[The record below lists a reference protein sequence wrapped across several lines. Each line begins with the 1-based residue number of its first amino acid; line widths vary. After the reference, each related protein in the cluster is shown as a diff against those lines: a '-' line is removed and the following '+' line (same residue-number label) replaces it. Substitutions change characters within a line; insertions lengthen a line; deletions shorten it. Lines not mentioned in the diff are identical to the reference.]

1 MKIGPEQL
9 VALRYVARSLG
20 DLREDVVF
28 VGGMIR
34 GLLLTD
40 AGASSPRHTDDVD
53 LVVKVASTGEYQTTL
68 RKRLH
73 ERGFR
78 EDERENAPLCRWML
92 GSITVDVMPTKANVL
107 GFSNPWYPLALRTAV
122 NTELPPDADGSV
134 SIRVISA
141 PLFCAT
147 KLVAF
152 ESRGGGD
159 LLHTDIED
167 FITVVDGRS
176 ELVRE
181 LEAAKPDLR
190 KFVGETVRS
199 LMRRGLDDEL
209 ASHLEGDIASQA
221 RLPYVRTALERIA
234 RIPKLLR
241 LGEQVTA
248 RVDGEPGATGGARHG
263 AWTYEILGV
272 QRALASKPPAA
283 SVHVAVLAKLT
294 SHGNTAGTT
303 GDGRNVLVEDA
314 KGRRF
319 PPLYKLLHGERAQRG
334 MPDPYDQV
342 LPDVP
347 FQTAW
352 VYELPRDVSRLRLLL
367 PFDNVEMPF
376 DLPA

>member
-9 VALRYVARSLG
+9 VALRHVARSLG
-20 DLREDVVF
+20 DLRGDVVF

-53 LVVKVASTGEYQTTL
+53 LVVKVTSTSEYQTTL
-68 RKRLH
+68 RNRLR

-78 EDERENAPLCRWML
+78 EDERKGAPLCRWIL
-92 GSITVDVMPTKANVL
+92 GSITVDVMPTKSKVL
-107 GFSNPWYPLALRTAV
+107 GFSNPWYPQAVRTAV
-122 NTELPPDADGSV
+122 NIELPPDSDGAV

-159 LLHTDIED
+159 LLHTDLED
-167 FITVVDGRS
+167 FVTVVDGRS
-176 ELVRE
+176 ELVHE
-181 LEAAKPDLR
+181 MDAEKPELR

-199 LMRRGLDDEL
+199 LLRRGLGDEL
-209 ASHLEGDIASQA
+209 ASHLEGDSASQA
-221 RLPYVRTALERIA
+221 RLPYVRTSLNRLA
-234 RIPKLLR
+234 RIPTVLHV
-241 LGEQVTA
+241 GESVSARSGGDPGVTGVP
-248 RVDGEPGATGGARHG
+248 RDS

-272 QRALASKPPAA
+272 QRALVSKPPAS
-283 SVHVAVLAKLT
+283 SVHVTVLAKLT
-294 SHGNTAGTT
+294 SHSSTAGTT
-303 GDGRNVLVEDA
+303 GDGRNVFIEDG

-319 PPLYKLLHGERAQRG
+319 PPLDKLLHKERAGRG
-334 MPDPYDQV
+334 MPGPYDPI

-352 VYELPRDVSRLRLLL
+352 VYELPSDAVRLRLLL
-367 PFDNVEMPF
+367 PFDDVELPF
-376 DLPA
+376 EIPA

>member
-1 MKIGPEQL
+1 MKIAPEQL
-9 VALRYVARSLG
+9 ASLRHVARSLG
-20 DLREDVVF
+20 DLRDDFVF

-53 LVVKVASTGEYQTTL
+53 LVVKVASTNEYQTTL
-68 RKRLH
+68 RKRLR

-78 EDERENAPLCRWML
+78 EDERKNAPICRWIL
-92 GSITVDVMPTKANVL
+92 DSVTVDVMPTKGNVL
-107 GFSNPWYPLALRTAV
+107 GFSNPWYPQALRTAM
-122 NTELPPDADGSV
+122 TIDLPPDSDGAV
-134 SIRVISA
+134 AIRVISP

-159 LLHTDIED
+159 LLHTDLED
-167 FITVVDGRS
+167 FVTLVDGRS

-181 LEAAKPDLR
+181 MDAEKPDLR
-190 KFVGETVRS
+190 KFVGEKVRS
-199 LMRRGLDDEL
+199 LLRRGLDDEL
-209 ASHLEGDIASQA
+209 ASHLEGDSASQA

-234 RIPKLLR
+234 RIPNVLR
-241 LGEQVTA
+241 VGSAVTA
-248 RVDGEPGATGGARHG
+248 RSGGDPGATGVPRDG

-272 QRALASKPPAA
+272 QRAIASKPPVS

-294 SHGNTAGTT
+294 SHSRTAGTT
-303 GDGRNVLVEDA
+303 GDGRNVFVEDGM
-314 KGRRF
+314 GRRF
-319 PPLYKLLHGERAQRG
+319 RPLSKLLHKERAARG
-334 MPDPYDQV
+334 MPDPYDQI

-352 VYELPRDVSRLRLLL
+352 VYELPSDAVRLRLLL
-367 PFDNVEMPF
+367 PFDNVELPF
-376 DLPA
+376 DGLG